1 MSSNNDFDKINEA
14 LKKAAEE
21 KERSLQ
27 RDASPLSAPPQPEFT
42 LPAYKPANIPESA
55 FHSNGV
61 DHKIV
66 AYFNSRDPIVEQFRA
81 LRTHIYSPENGLD
94 LRTIVVTSSRS
105 REGKTLVAIN
115 LSVVMAQ
122 DLERPVLLIDC
133 NLRKPCVDEYL
144 GLKSEK
150 GLSDVLSGG
159 AQIGEVL
166 VSTDIKNLTVLPAGQ
181 IPSNPSELIGS
192 GKMKDLL
199 AELKMKFNY
208 IILDAPSVIPYADPR
223 ILGPLVDGVVIA
235 VRTGVTRR
243 EAVSRAESILKSV
256 NCNILGYVLTGIEYY
271 IPEYI
276 HRHL

>member
-1 MSSNNDFDKINEA
+1 MSNNDFNKINEA

-21 KERSLQ
+21 KEKSLQ
-27 RDASPLSAPPQPEFT
+27 SDASPLITPPQPEFE
-42 LPAYKPANIPESA
+42 LPTYTTTDTPEST

-81 LRTHIYSPENGLD
+81 LRTHIYSPEAGLD

-115 LSVVMAQ
+115 LSIVMAQ

-144 GLKSEK
+144 GIKSGK

-159 AQIGEVL
+159 AQIGESL
-166 VSTDIKNLTVLPAGQ
+166 VKTDVKNLTVLTSGQ
-181 IPSNPSELIGS
+181 IPVNPAELIGS
-192 GKMKDLL
+192 RKMKDLL
-199 AELKMKFNY
+199 DELKTKFNY
-208 IILDAPSVIPYADPR
+208 IIMDAPPIIPYADPR
-223 ILGPLVDGVVIA
+223 ILGPLADGVVMA

-243 EAVSRAESILKSV
+243 EAVSRAEGILKSV
-256 NCNILGYVLTGIEYY
+256 NCNILGYILTGIEYY